1 MIPLLRFN
9 STKAKE
15 DELISLPQYIERMK
29 TDQDTI
35 YYLVADNLATAKIS
49 PHLDYYISNDI
60 EVVLMTEPVDSF
72 LMVNLRDY
80 KDKKFQNIDQAIE
93 DKTKDKEKKAEEEP
107 VSLKD
112 LLTRF
117 KTVLG
122 NKVADVQTSDRLVN
136 SPVRL
141 VTPAGGMNSDME
153 KVLHYMSQANENEKD
168 KTIVGKR
175 ILEINKDH
183 KIVQNL
189 ESLILTDEKNPLI
202 DLTINQLYN
211 NVALQ
216 DGIFEKP
223 ADMVNDIQK
232 LLEIA
237 STLAVVK

>member
-1 MIPLLRFN
+1 M
-9 STKAKE
+9 SK
-15 DELISLPQYIERMK
+15 
-29 TDQDTI
+29 
-35 YYLVADNLATAKIS
+35 
-49 PHLDYYISNDI
+49 DI
-60 EVVLMTEPVDSF
+60 EVILMVEPVDSF

-93 DKTKDKEKKAEEEP
+93 DKNKDTEKKAEEEP

-112 LLTRF
+112 LITRF

-122 NKVADVQTSDRLVN
+122 DKVADVKTSDRLVN

-153 KVLHYMSQANENEKD
+153 KVLHYMSQANENEQNKN
-168 KTIVGKR
+168 IVGKR

-189 ESLILTDEKNPLI
+189 EALVLTDEKNPLI
-202 DLTINQLYN
+202 DLTITQLYN

-216 DGIFEKP
+216 DGIFDKP

-237 STLAVVK
+237 SSLAVGK